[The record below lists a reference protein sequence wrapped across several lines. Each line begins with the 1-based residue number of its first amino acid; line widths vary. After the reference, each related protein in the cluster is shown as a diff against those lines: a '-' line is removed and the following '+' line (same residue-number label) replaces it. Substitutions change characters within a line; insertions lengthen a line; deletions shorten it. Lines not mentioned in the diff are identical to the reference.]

1 MKKIAGFSPSL
12 HVMSILL
19 VVLIIFVPS
28 VQAQRT
34 TITNLQ
40 YPRQAVG
47 QVTITFAV
55 GYLDVG
61 GASLAFGIR
70 DCATS
75 NWVKGSGAST
85 PDSCQSTAGTQ
96 YTDSALCWTKPPPT
110 SSGTE
115 HASFSLT
122 FDTTQEYAL
131 RVEAWMYGPSG
142 NAVTGSQ
149 SYWDFKISVTAQ
161 TVSTSQT
168 VSSISVTT
176 LLTSTT
182 VATKSVASQ
191 SITSTTSEATAAL
204 GIGGVPSNLLLLA
217 AVIAVIVIVGV
228 VFLMR
233 RHASGSKMQEI
244 TAPAEPSRGPPPR
257 IEAPKVTE
265 APPAPRPASARGF
278 KHCIHCGATIPA
290 VVVFCTK
297 CGKKQE

>member
-1 MKKIAGFSPSL
+1 MKKITAFSPSL
-12 HVMSILL
+12 QAMSIILI
-19 VVLIIFVPS
+19 VLMIFIPN
-28 VQAQRT
+28 VQAQT
-34 TITNLQ
+34 TNITNLQ

-47 QVTITFAV
+47 QVTVTFTV
-55 GYLDVG
+55 GYLDIG
-61 GASLAFGIR
+61 GARLAFGIR
-70 DCATS
+70 DRGTS
-75 NWVKGSGAST
+75 NWVKGSGTST
-85 PDSCQSTAGTQ
+85 PDSCQYAN
-96 YTDSALCWTKPPPT
+96 SALCWTKPPT

-115 HASFSLT
+115 YASFSLT

-131 RVEAWMYGPSG
+131 RAEAWMYGPSG

-168 VSSISVTT
+168 ASSITVTT

-182 VATKSVASQ
+182 VATKSVTSQ

-204 GIGGVPSNLLLLA
+204 GIGGVPSNLLILA
-217 AVIAVIVIVGV
+217 VVIAVIVIVGV

-233 RHASGSKMQEI
+233 RRAAGSKMQEI
-244 TAPAEPSRGPPPR
+244 TTPAEPSRGPPPR
-257 IEAPKVTE
+257 MEAPKVTE
-265 APPAPRPASARGF
+265 APPAPRPPPARGF
-278 KHCIHCGATIPA
+278 KRCIHCGATIPA